1 MRTKSI
7 VTFRREPQS
16 LWLGCLLILTALD
29 RALGRSHERGCD
41 VLFGGRLASQCE
53 SYSRFECLRN
63 LMGIPS
69 LREVAY
75 APA

>member
-1 MRTKSI
+1 MRSKSI
-7 VTFRREPQS
+7 VTLRREPES
-16 LWLGCLLILTALD
+16 LRLGCLLILTALD

-53 SYSRFECLRN
+53 SYARFECLRN
-63 LMGIPS
+63 LMRILS